1 MSAYLIAQFGKNFK
15 EGANNKITGQEL
27 MKIARNKIKELQY
40 MLGGMVAFLET
51 EVNEKLLEFYT
62 YKNDFKKFDTRISN
76 SMEQNQLVQMLVT
89 L

>member
-1 MSAYLIAQFGKNFK
+1 
-15 EGANNKITGQEL
+15 